1 MGWWSTRSSTH
12 SAIASTHV
20 CCTWMYECR
29 GRQDAGSGPFEPLD
43 FIAHLA
49 ASGSRAHAPT
59 WCATTDCSHPYARR
73 VHCTWKCRCREAQ
86 GRDCSCNPPAFP
98 PLHMDVQVPQS
109 TWIVR
114 EWPSMAVRCARAAIH
129 GGQMKVTIPVWAPRP
144 GPGSAQRM
152 MALDKARVIISRTR
166 VSHWGRAENTK
177 RSGQGNDTTHWRM
190 GTRGRPWSTKWAALS
205 TIRRAAYEGQN
216 PLRLQMNG
224 TRCPWWYP
232 SHCSP

>member
-1 MGWWSTRSSTH
+1 MPGVARSSRSTLSLTSPPRVAAPTRPLGALPRIVRTRMPVGCIAHGSAGAAKHRAGIAPAILLH
-12 SAIASTHV
+12 SRH
-20 CCTWMYECR
+20 CTWM
-29 GRQDAGSGPFEPLD
+29 
-43 FIAHLA
+43 
-49 ASGSRAHAPT
+49 
-59 WCATTDCSHPYARR
+59 
-73 VHCTWKCRCREAQ
+73 CRCRKAHGLCES
-86 GRDCSCNPPAFP
+86 GHPWRSD
-98 PLHMDVQVPQS
+98 
-109 TWIVR
+109 VR
-114 EWPSMAVRCARAAIH
+114 ERPSMAVRCARAAIH